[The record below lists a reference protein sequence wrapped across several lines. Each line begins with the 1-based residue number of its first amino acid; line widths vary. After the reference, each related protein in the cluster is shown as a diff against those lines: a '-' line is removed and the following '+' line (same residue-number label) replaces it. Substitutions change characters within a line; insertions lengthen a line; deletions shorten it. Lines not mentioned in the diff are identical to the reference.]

1 MAMSIKPRVRLLH
14 LEDNQCD
21 RVLIQ
26 ITLADA
32 GIDHQMISAQNKA
45 EFTAALDRGGFD
57 IILSDSSLPAFDG
70 QDALRMV
77 KEKCPEIPFLFV
89 TGYCPAE
96 RATRLK
102 EAGAKAA
109 LCKSD
114 LASLADAVV
123 AALKAKRPN

>member
-1 MAMSIKPRVRLLH
+1 MSLKPRVRLLH
-14 LEDNQCD
+14 LEDNHCD

-32 GIDHQMISAQNKA
+32 GIDHQMIPAQNKS
-45 EFTAALDRGGFD
+45 EFTAALDRGVD
-57 IILSDSSLPAFDG
+57 IILSDSSMPAFDG

-77 KEKCPEIPFLFV
+77 KERCPEIPFFFI

-102 EAGAKAA
+102 EAGATAA

-123 AALKAKRPN
+123 AALKAKKAE